1 MKTTGDKTMT
11 KFQVN
16 IIEVFAALTRVLCVI
31 AFGSLVVVVVGFMS
45 DDSFEKLVEKNLLT
59 IFIASF
65 VYYIIPLFYI
75 FMKCLETEYRVAAV
89 LKTEKPENPAQQNT
103 SAKNK
108 EKGN

>member
-1 MKTTGDKTMT
+1 MKTTGDKMMT

-65 VYYIIPLFYI
+65 VYYVIPLFYI
-75 FMKCLETEYRVAAV
+75 LTKCLETEYNAAAGV
-89 LKTEKPENPAQQNT
+89 DTKRPEKTARQDT
-103 SAKNK
+103 SAKDK
-108 EKGN
+108 EEV